1 MLLLFISLYIRTIF
15 IFIFSSLHFICLFR
29 FCATPFTHPVMLPF
43 CLFSHIHIKPLTPYS
58 IEENWQETSLFTP
71 LSLSRAQDLMSKVN
85 IRCKIP
91 TIYHLQ
97 SQVYLPAA
105 VFAKII
111 QHRHNLFWIST
122 QRSLRKKSW
131 CWAVLSMTE
140 LLDLPATSGDIF
152 KEKSLLIS
160 PIVSAMCT
168 HTQTY
173 THAFI
178 YIYMYTA
185 WDFIF
190 YPCV

>member
-1 MLLLFISLYIRTIF
+1 
-15 IFIFSSLHFICLFR
+15 
-29 FCATPFTHPVMLPF
+29 
-43 CLFSHIHIKPLTPYS
+43 
-58 IEENWQETSLFTP
+58 
-71 LSLSRAQDLMSKVN
+71 MSKVN

-111 QHRHNLFWIST
+111 QRRHNLFWIST

-140 LLDLPATSGDIF
+140 ILDLPATSGDIF

-168 HTQTY
+168 HTHTHTHRNIHTCIHIYIYIYIYIYSVRLYFLSMCVVICISAHTY
-173 THAFI
+173 IHICIYINKHTYLKCI
-178 YIYMYTA
+178 YIYMLNIHMHTYYIYNTHICNIHMHCIHNVLYIC
-185 WDFIF
+185 FL
-190 YPCV
+190 YLKL